1 MRIIDISV
9 PIDDKAPLWP
19 GNIGPKTKRLSNI
32 ENGSEYNETSIE
44 MNVHTGTHIDAPL
57 HFIKNGQ
64 SIDKMNPSIFIG
76 SVFIVHLPDVREITA
91 KDLEKINLPKNVNRI
106 LFKTSNSLLW
116 NKDNSEFEK
125 EYVGITS
132 DAATWLVEKKITLV
146 GIDYISIAT
155 FKETVEVHNILLKE
169 GIAVLEAINLIN
181 VEGDNYKLV
190 CLPIKITNAEGAPAR
205 AVLIK

>member
-19 GNIGPKTKRLSNI
+19 GNIGPKTKRLSNM

-155 FKETVEVHNILLKE
+155 FKETVGVHNILLKE

-181 VEGDNYKLV
+181 VEEGNYKLV

>member
-1 MRIIDISV
+1 MKIIDISV
-9 PIDDKAPLWP
+9 PIDDKTPLWP
-19 GNIGPKTKRLSNI
+19 GNVGPKIKSLSNI
-32 ENGSEYNETSIE
+32 ENGSVYNETSIE
-44 MNVHTGTHIDAPL
+44 VNVHTGTHIDAPL

-64 SIDKMNPSIFIG
+64 SIDRMNLSIFIG
-76 SVFIVHLPDVREITA
+76 SVFIVYLPDVREITA
-91 KDLEKINLPKNVNRI
+91 KDLEKINLPENVNRI

-116 NKDNSEFEK
+116 NRDNSEFEK

-132 DAATWLVEKKITLV
+132 DAATWLVEKQITLV

-169 GIAVLEAINLIN
+169 GIAVLEAINLVN
-181 VEGDNYKLV
+181 VEEGNYKLV